1 MITPTEQEPT
11 RREKFT
17 AGYLRWERRR
27 AARFAHWSVRRRWV
41 AFVLVPI
48 MVMCCGG
55 TVVGLPL
62 AWLFRVTIEASRGAP
77 SPDAA
82 ADDYLMALS
91 YSNQDGLLPVLDKS
105 RQDALLAGWRAY
117 RKAMDTTRP
126 PPSRLDYAGLT
137 VGPIVNGT
145 AEVTTQVAATW
156 WGAGGQGGYSSDEHT
171 WRFQTRQDNGW
182 QVVVVEAPTW
192 CGGYVRLDACK

>member
-1 MITPTEQEPT
+1 MITPTEREPKL
-11 RREKFT
+11 REKLT
-17 AGYLRWERRR
+17 AGYLRWESRR

-48 MVMCCGG
+48 TVFCCGG

-62 AWLFRVTIEASRGAP
+62 AWVFRVTIEASKGAP
-77 SPDAA
+77 TPDAA

-91 YSNQDGLLPVLDKS
+91 YGNEDGLLPILDNR
-105 RQDALLAGWRAY
+105 RQDALLAGWRSY
-117 RKAMDTTRP
+117 LKAMKGTTP

-137 VGPIVNGT
+137 VGPVVNGT

-156 WGAGGQGGYSSDEHT
+156 WGTGGQGGYTSNEYT
-171 WRFQTRQDNGW
+171 WRFQTYRDNGW
-182 QVVVVEAPTW
+182 QVAVVDAPTW